1 MVDCSSDSV
10 DMSVVVWLWT
20 RLWSCGCVV
29 VVHHFVEKCCSLIG
43 CVAVGCSV
51 VSSMRLRVLGTCV
64 DVLVPP
70 PLSIGT
76 LRCGVL
82 LNLVVFRSGVD
93 G

>member
-10 DMSVVVWLWT
+10 DMSVVVGLWT
-20 RLWSCGCVV
+20 GLWSSGCVV
-29 VVHHFVEKCCSLIG
+29 VVRSLDEKCCNPIG

-51 VSSMRLRVLGTCV
+51 VPSMRLRVLGTYV

-82 LNLVVFRSGVD
+82 LNLVVYRSGVD

>member
-1 MVDCSSDSV
+1 MSNLCDLPICSYDV
-10 DMSVVVWLWT
+10 G
-20 RLWSCGCVV
+20 LWSGLWACGCVV
-29 VVHHFVEKCCSLIG
+29 VVLRLDEKCCSLIG

-51 VSSMRLRVLGTCV
+51 VSSMRLRVLGTCG
-64 DVLVPP
+64 DVLVLP

-82 LNLVVFRSGVD
+82 PNLVVYRSGVD